1 MTNKKIILG
10 IAAGVS
16 AGIIAGI
23 LLSPD
28 KGSATRR
35 KILDK
40 ADELGGSLKDCLVD
54 FIKGK
59 NTGKEKDIV
68 SGNDATETGALLN
81 TMG

>member
-10 IAAGVS
+10 IAAGIS

-54 FIKGK
+54 FLKGK
-59 NTGKEKDIV
+59 NKSKV
-68 SGNDATETGALLN
+68 ATASTDSDTGALLN

>member
-16 AGIIAGI
+16 VGIIAGI

-59 NTGKEKDIV
+59 NTGKEMV
-68 SGNDATETGALLN
+68 SSNEAPDTGALLN

>member
-1 MTNKKIILG
+1 MTNKRIILG
-10 IAAGVS
+10 IAAGIS

-54 FIKGK
+54 FIRGK
-59 NTGKEKDIV
+59 KESKVVATGSDIDT
-68 SGNDATETGALLN
+68 GNLLN

>member
-10 IAAGVS
+10 IAAGIS

-23 LLSPD
+23 LLSLD
-28 KGSATRR
+28 KGSATRK

-40 ADELGGSLKDCLVD
+40 AGELGGSLKDCLVD
-54 FIKGK
+54 FI
-59 NTGKEKDIV
+59 TGKKAVQDTAAGTDT
-68 SGNDATETGALLN
+68 GNEGLLN

>member
-10 IAAGVS
+10 IAAGIS

-28 KGSATRR
+28 KGSATRK

-54 FIKGK
+54 FLKGK
-59 NTGKEKDIV
+59 NETKVAASSSD
-68 SGNDATETGALLN
+68 SDTGALLN